1 MGNRWRAICLCCV
14 DTAVIAMAVLGGV
27 IGIATLVTG
36 LTPSVRFCTFVELYP
51 NPSARSKHYWPLEVV
66 NSATPSPSPSI
77 GDVTAWDVRDL
88 SGFYIPDER
97 TDTWS
102 LRCDLG
108 DIHLVHH
115 WRYATL
121 LSSVTDDL
129 SYDERV
135 STPGWIPASLLLGL
149 TLIVVAL
156 RWKYARGAANAD
168 ATQHA
173 LGDRATP
180 RTCRSRLCRKVLGAV
195 LALGVFTGLAVLA
208 TLILAELRVGVTID
222 LPERIP
228 HLLYARTGVNARDG
242 SVRLHY
248 ENETTPGGLMQA
260 LPMGT
265 YEVAIDCRVLSAPR
279 APWKSKHVRRST
291 QARRLDSAV
300 DSHPPAGVL
309 ASCAGVAAAV
319 AGETRPLRGV
329 RGITSTAT
337 PPAAAQSAVRLCHL
351 HHVRDEW
358 RMCVSRCEVL
368 RRTIDALLIV
378 ALVLGCI
385 AGAAGLLTLV
395 APNLEPSAST
405 TSYCDWESD
414 ELPTWTLGATQGWI
428 ELTFSGVHQST
439 ALPSIFPDESFNVSG
454 VVQYKEG
461 EAAFGCFSGTSAELR
476 VAGWVSVLVVFP
488 ALAGLAI
495 QKRRR
500 SAHRDRQHTMP
511 VDVAWHARWFVR
523 WGLVGAIMLGCVLG
537 TLSLAGVV
545 LPGRKFVAR
554 IRMYGHRGENMTH
567 TWELSQPKGDLAF
580 CSCRWNLPR
589 TPRAAERDLRVLGL
603 IAFRSANLDTMRI
616 ECLRFAGWIP
626 PLILIPLP
634 AYWLFAPA
642 WRRGWRRGHG
652 RCVGCGY
659 DLRGDVAGRC
669 PECGARRGD
678 DAGPVGDGGGRLG
691 ESGGRWR
698 GRARRIARE
707 MAGRLD
713 RACGG
718 WRGRFGLTRGRWR
731 DELDGSRR

>member
-51 NPSARSKHYWPLEVV
+51 NPYARSKHYWPLEVV

-180 RTCRSRLCRKVLGAV
+180 RTCRSRLCRTVLGAV

-265 YEVAIDCRVLSAPR
+265 YE
-279 APWKSKHVRRST
+279 
-291 QARRLDSAV
+291 
-300 DSHPPAGVL
+300 
-309 ASCAGVAAAV
+309 
-319 AGETRPLRGV
+319 
-329 RGITSTAT
+329 
-337 PPAAAQSAVRLCHL
+337 
-351 HHVRDEW
+351 
-358 RMCVSRCEVL
+358 
-368 RRTIDALLIV
+368 
-378 ALVLGCI
+378 
-385 AGAAGLLTLV
+385 
-395 APNLEPSAST
+395 
-405 TSYCDWESD
+405 
-414 ELPTWTLGATQGWI
+414 
-428 ELTFSGVHQST
+428 
-439 ALPSIFPDESFNVSG
+439 LPSIAE
-454 VVQYKEG
+454 Y
-461 EAAFGCFSGTSAELR
+461 SAR
-476 VAGWVSVLVVFP
+476 P
-488 ALAGLAI
+488 
-495 QKRRR
+495 
-500 SAHRDRQHTMP
+500 AHRGSPNT
-511 VDVAWHARWFVR
+511 F
-523 WGLVGAIMLGCVLG
+523 
-537 TLSLAGVV
+537 AGQ
-545 LPGRKFVAR
+545 LK
-554 IRMYGHRGENMTH
+554 
-567 TWELSQPKGDLAF
+567 L
-580 CSCRWNLPR
+580 
-589 TPRAAERDLRVLGL
+589 
-603 IAFRSANLDTMRI
+603 
-616 ECLRFAGWIP
+616 AGWIP
-626 PLILIPLP
+626 PVILVPLP

-642 WRRGWRRGHG
+642 WRRRWRRGHG

-678 DAGPVGDGGGRLG
+678 DAGRVGDGGGGLANPVDD
-691 ESGGRWR
+691 GGA
-698 GRARRIARE
+698 GSTDRE
-707 MAGRLD
+707 GD
-713 RACGG
+713 GG
-718 WRGRFGLTRGRWR
+718 AA
-731 DELDGSRR
+731 